1 MCNFY
6 LMMIKTILIKVVKG
20 NVFHILTHIYL
31 LKAIIVE
38 LIYCCN
44 TQLGHYYGFVE
55 VDWSRIHRELA
66 YRGRQFIRRSSVPD
80 QLNHPTVSRVLL
92 RFSKGGA

>member
-20 NVFHILTHIYL
+20 NIFHILTYIYL

-92 RFSKGGA
+92 LLD